1 MLDIDRLRGL
11 GVALATPFLPAF
23 GPDGKPSAEDAGG
36 LDMPAWRRLL
46 RHVCE
51 GGADFLV
58 VLGSTGEGATVL
70 ESERGELMRV
80 AREECASMPLVLG
93 TGHNST
99 AQAVALAKQAV
110 SLGADAIL
118 VVTPYYNKPQIA
130 GLEAHYRAIAAAA
143 PSMPIIVYN
152 VPGRTGMNLGPK
164 DLARLWA
171 IPQVV
176 AVKESSGNLAQIA
189 EIVRTLPPGKM
200 VLSGDDGLALA
211 EIAVGVSGLISVAGN
226 LLPAQFKALVEAAL
240 IGRREEAASL
250 NALLVPVMDAMFLE
264 SNPAPLK
271 AALAIAGISGE
282 ALRLPL
288 AKVQEATRTRIAEAI
303 APWLRQGGRP

>member
-23 GPDGKPSAEDAGG
+23 AADGRPSVEDAGG
-36 LDMPAWRRLL
+36 LDIPAWRRLV
-46 RHVCE
+46 RHVSE

-70 ESERGELMRV
+70 ESERDELMRA
-80 AREECASMPLVLG
+80 AREECGGRPLVLG

-99 AQAVALAKQAV
+99 AQAVTLAKQAV

-143 PSMPIIVYN
+143 PAMPIIVYN

-164 DLARLWA
+164 DLSRLWA

-176 AVKESSGNLAQIA
+176 AVKESSGNLGQIA
-189 EIVRTLPPGKM
+189 EIVRSLPPGKL

-226 LLPAQFKALVEAAL
+226 LLPAEFKALVEAAL
-240 IGRREEAASL
+240 AGRREEAASL

-264 SNPAPLK
+264 SNPTPLK
-271 AALAIAGISGE
+271 AALAIAGICGE
-282 ALRLPL
+282 SLRLPL
-288 AKVQEATRTRIAEAI
+288 AKVQEATRARIAETI
-303 APWLRQGGRP
+303 APWLRQGARP